1 MNTRYWN
8 DLTEG
13 RRRGITA
20 CCLLF
25 LLRCLSLFY
34 RLCVAVRSCAY
45 DAHILKSRRLPLPV
59 ISVGNIVVGG
69 AGKTP
74 FVELLASEL
83 RNRGTRVA
91 ILSRGYKGRNPET
104 PPHLVSDGIRVL
116 LSAGEA
122 GDEPVMLAKKLPGV
136 IVVTDPDRIRAGR
149 QTVQRL
155 GADLFVLDDGFQHRR
170 LARDVD
176 ILLLDCN
183 RPFGNGN
190 LLPAGQLRETPRS
203 IRRADIIVFTRCVST
218 PPQPLVEEV
227 RGFNSRAP
235 IFSASIEPSGLIE
248 INTGVMRDPVFLK
261 GKRIAAFSAI
271 ARPDDFGRKLARLEA
286 TIAYHRPFPD
296 HHIFTGREI
305 GGIIDAGLSAGA
317 EAIVT
322 TAKDAV
328 RLPEGLSAAIPLFSL
343 EIEMKIVGGA
353 DKLIESVLRILKGKE
368 K

>member
-8 DLTEG
+8 DLVEG

-25 LLRCLSLFY
+25 LLWCLSLLY
-34 RLCVAVRSCAY
+34 RLCAAVRSWAY
-45 DAHILKSRRLPLPV
+45 DRHILKSSRLPLPV

-74 FVELLASEL
+74 FVEFLASEL
-83 RNRGTRVA
+83 KNRGTRVA
-91 ILSRGYKGRNPET
+91 ILSRGYKGRNMET
-104 PPHLVSDGIRVL
+104 PPHLVSDGTRVL

-122 GDEPVMLAKKLPGV
+122 GDEPVMLAKKLTGV
-136 IVVTDPDRIRAGR
+136 IVVTDPDRLRAGR

-155 GADLFVLDDGFQHRR
+155 GADLFVLDDGFQHRK

-176 ILLLDCN
+176 ILLLDCC

-203 IRRADIIVFTRCVST
+203 IRRADIIVFTRCVSP
-218 PPQPLVEEV
+218 PPQALVAEV

-235 IFSASIEPSGLIE
+235 VFTASIEPSGLTE
-248 INTGVMRDPVFLK
+248 IRTGVMRDPVFLK

-286 TIAYHRPFPD
+286 TVVYHRPFPD
-296 HHIFTGREI
+296 HHMFTGREI
-305 GGIIDAGLSAGA
+305 KDVIDAGFSAGA

-328 RLPEGLSAAIPLFSL
+328 RLPEGLSAAVPLFSL
-343 EIEMKIVGGA
+343 EIEMKIVEGA
-353 DKLIESVLRILKGKE
+353 DKLVESVLRILKE
-368 K
+368 KKR